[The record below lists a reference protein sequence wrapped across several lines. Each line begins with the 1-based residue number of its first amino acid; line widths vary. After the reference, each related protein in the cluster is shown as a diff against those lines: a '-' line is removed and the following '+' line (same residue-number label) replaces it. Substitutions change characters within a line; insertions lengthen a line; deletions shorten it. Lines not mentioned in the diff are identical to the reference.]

1 MNATPSLRLAQ
12 DERADALLSRDPFA
26 LLVGMLLDQ
35 QIPMEWAFTGP
46 WTIAERLGTSS
57 LDPRVVAG
65 HDPDAFVAVMSGPP
79 AVHRYPAS
87 MGARVQ
93 KLAAFVVERYDGDA
107 SRLWVDA
114 GSGAELKRRLAQL
127 PGFGDQKARIF
138 LALLGKQLGVQP
150 EGWRAAAGT
159 YGDDG
164 SRRSVADVVDGE
176 SLAEVRVYKR
186 QQKAAAKTANA

>member
-1 MNATPSLRLAQ
+1 MDATPSLRLAQ

-26 LLVGMLLDQ
+26 LLLGMLLDQ

-46 WTIAERLGTSS
+46 WTIAERLGTPS
-57 LDPRVVAG
+57 LDPRVVAAQ
-65 HDPDAFVAVMSGPP
+65 DPDAFAAVMSGPP

-93 KLAAFVVERYDGDA
+93 KLAEFVVEHYDGDA
-107 SRLWVDA
+107 SRLWTDA
-114 GSGAELKRRLAQL
+114 GSGAELKGRLAQL

-138 LALLGKQLGVQP
+138 VALLGKQLGVQP
-150 EGWRAAAGT
+150 DGWREAAGT

-176 SLAEVRVYKR
+176 SLAEVRAYKK
-186 QQKAAAKTANA
+186 QVKAAAKAAKP

>member
-150 EGWRAAAGT
+150 EGWREAAGT

-176 SLAEVRVYKR
+176 SLAEVRAYKK

>member
-57 LDPRVVAG
+57 LDPRIVAG

>member
-46 WTIAERLGTSS
+46 WTIAERLGTTS
-57 LDPRVVAG
+57 LDPR
-65 HDPDAFVAVMSGPP
+65 AVMSGPP

-107 SRLWVDA
+107 SRLWADA
-114 GSGAELKRRLAQL
+114 GSGAELKRRLAEL

-138 LALLGKQLGVQP
+138 LALLGKQLRVQP

-159 YGDDG
+159 YGEDG
-164 SRRSVADVVDGE
+164 SRRSVADVVDGD
-176 SLAEVRVYKR
+176 SLAEVRAYKK
-186 QQKAAAKTANA
+186 QQKAAANPAKS

>member
-57 LDPRVVAG
+57 LDPRIVAG

-150 EGWRAAAGT
+150 EGWREAAGT

-176 SLAEVRVYKR
+176 SLAEVRAYKK